1 MVINNNNSQI
11 NAFNKG
17 MNSDTAFDQIENSQ
31 YVFGKN
37 VRITR
42 NQNIGKSN
50 EPISSH
56 EGIVAPVSFGEQVP
70 FNHAFQGDIIYTG
83 SIDNTAVVITKVS
96 DGDYQSMYI
105 YRFYIK
111 EYRVNNTQTVV
122 DRVTNF
128 TVLYRCSNVWKTGED
143 PDQISAV
150 IYKEL
155 DNVVKLYV
163 ATGKH
168 PIACFRIDK
177 DSDSLHNT
185 DVQIDDY
192 INNRIIPA
200 ERVRIEGVIQ
210 GRLLTS
216 QVQYTYRLYNK
227 YGNTTQLAPL
237 TNKIQVIDPSRSK
250 EIGNAE
256 NTETSVGFTLS
267 IKLDDTKFERIQV
280 YRLSY
285 IKPNANADVHLI
297 YDGKVKKDSSSN
309 KFVLNDVGI
318 EPLQELTMEEF
329 SAMSGLILIPQ
340 CIEQNQEY
348 LFCANVKDDTVLQ
361 GIGPST
367 TGSTNLQTVTTD
379 VVLSSS
385 VGGQIPTIPTETFKQ
400 LYTTIGNIQ
409 VTDYFNQHG
418 VNPNNIVSSYND
430 MFTSSM
436 LRSLRRGEQ
445 YKYAIVYYDKYG
457 RRTDVKE
464 IGIANVEEIQQSKPF
479 TIKNGKLIAHPI
491 GVKITIPQPVDKNG
505 QIAQDI
511 IGCQIVRRSSS
522 ELYQKTLLQVALAKP
537 IRQGLLDVKVDA
549 TDYDQIDEW
558 DDTRKSPY
566 YPTGLMSVQDIRIY
580 PNPYNN
586 IDLQNQEAGRW
597 IELEGLKI
605 VSDSNKLFQV
615 FSSEIDFRRN
625 DVLSKLSFSD
635 LKLETKQY
643 MSATCKKFMDNTVLE
658 AYLLNNDS
666 IPEYIKFNKLGA
678 NILIMRNGGWV
689 GQYEYLDDRFE
700 RIKKEEKSQIQWI
713 FTYYNAINSRQ
724 DWYNNYAIRS
734 VKDVKIADSASG
746 FSNHLTDD
754 TAEVKSAIK
763 KYRSYTTSIDEFVYN
778 NWVSFG
784 KYDFPTGSND
794 INDNFFVSDNLTT
807 TEFIARHNDY
817 NLFVEKATGE
827 DIQYGNYKWTS
838 NRQGYIGP
846 GPSCFLIDLESDAN
860 FSHNID
866 AVYTAICN
874 ITHNRQIH
882 DLQSEEFEQ
891 YYGFG
896 NFFNLYPTRD
906 GTYKTKVTIE
916 LEDTIKDY
924 YTNEVFVFDG
934 DIYITP
940 HEFTTMFKAYDFMSY
955 DTLQSTQVTNYIPLE
970 SKVNTYFD
978 YGKNLLNTGS
988 ANLLYEPGSIDGVT
1002 TQDRPLHQYNM
1013 IYSDND
1019 ASNDVFT
1026 LITTDENETNN
1037 FKQRAY
1043 YSELKTNGEFID
1055 NFMIFKPAAFIDV
1068 DSKYGEITNLM
1079 TDRNNLY
1086 YWQDTAFGKFSVN
1099 ERSLVND
1106 QNGNTIML
1114 GQAGILSRYD
1124 YLSTKFGMRPQDFCA
1139 TSAENGVFWIDITN
1153 KAVVGYTG
1161 QQVVNYGEQVNVQ
1174 NIINEYIRSD
1184 KNTYNRPKID
1194 YDVQNSE
1201 LLCKFL
1207 NDDNQLI
1214 FNLKYNLATSIYT
1227 RRYRDIIYIKN
1238 AMFGIAYNI
1247 PRTLL
1252 KYNYIQS
1259 ETNYLSP
1266 LELQFVVNPMASVV
1280 KVYDSQQ
1287 LVPIKRNKY
1296 NHRETGYNV
1305 YDYINDKVDVYTDVA
1320 SHILDNTTMHFETD
1334 LTNSNESV
1342 KASTDREGNIIYNI
1356 PRFVERNNLFG
1367 NRIRGKW
1374 MKVDIVKDNPDE
1386 YFTISHVLTKF
1397 RQSYS

>member
-56 EGIVAPVSFGEQVP
+56 EGIVAPVSFGEKVK
-70 FNHAFQGDIIYTG
+70 FEHAFEGVIIYTG
-83 SIDNTAVVITKVS
+83 SIDSTAVVITKVN
-96 DGDYQSMYI
+96 DGYYQSMYI

-111 EYRVNNTQTVV
+111 EGSDTHTITDSVA
-122 DRVTNF
+122 DF
-128 TVLYRCSNVWKTGED
+128 TILYRCQNVWKTGED

-168 PIACFRIDK
+168 PIACFRIDG

-192 INNRIIPA
+192 INNRIIPT
-200 ERVRIEGVIQ
+200 ERVSIEGVIQ

-237 TNKIQVIDPSRSK
+237 TNKIQVIDSSRSK

-256 NTETSVGFTLS
+256 NTETSIGFTIS
-267 IKLDDTKFERIQV
+267 IDTSNYSQFERLQV
-280 YRLSY
+280 YRLQYVTPGS
-285 IKPNANADVHLI
+285 NADVHLI
-297 YDGKVKKDSSSN
+297 YDGKAKKDGSS

-329 SAMSGLILIPQ
+329 AAMSGMILIPE

-348 LFCANVKDDTVLQ
+348 MFCANIKDDTIIM
-361 GIGPST
+361 GAGPDNS
-367 TGSTNLQTVTTD
+367 GSIEQVVTD
-379 VVLSSS
+379 VVLSET
-385 VGGQIPTIPTETFKQ
+385 VDGQIPKLPASKFTDLNTQIQTLSGDPV
-400 LYTTIGNIQ
+400 GNIS
-409 VTDYFNQHG
+409 TYLYDL
-418 VNPNNIVSSYND
+418 NINSDNVISSYND
-430 MFTSSM
+430 IFTSSL
-436 LRSLRRGEQ
+436 LRSLRRGEE

-464 IGIANVEEIQQSKPF
+464 IATIEVVDIQESKPF
-479 TIKNGKLIAHPI
+479 TIEDGKLIAHPI
-491 GVKITIPQPVDKNG
+491 GIKIDIPQPVYENG
-505 QIAQDI
+505 ELVNDI
-511 IGCQIVRRSSS
+511 IGCQIVRRSSADI
-522 ELYQKTLLQVALAKP
+522 YQNTLLQVALARP
-537 IRQGLLDVKVDA
+537 INQALLDVEFTEEQLEESGYNGLK
-549 TDYDQIDEW
+549 
-558 DDTRKSPY
+558 KSPY
-566 YPTGLMSVQDIRIY
+566 YPSGLLTT
-580 PNPYNN
+580 NN
-586 IDLQNQEAGRW
+586 IIIKPSYYTKHITSSFRDYLYASTN
-597 IELEGLKI
+597 
-605 VSDSNKLFQV
+605 DSKRLFQI
-615 FSSEIDFRRN
+615 FSSEIDFRRD
-625 DVLSKLSFSD
+625 DVLSRLSSSE
-635 LKLETKQY
+635 LQIEEQLYVSSKY
-643 MSATCKKFMDNTVLE
+643 KK
-658 AYLLNNDS
+658 YLNNIQYTDILFQS
-666 IPEYIKFNKLGA
+666 TIHTLYPDQLLEHQPILWDNSYIIINRDNVEKITRDKKPQEQWVFNFFNTTELSDFGRH
-678 NILIMRNGGWV
+678 NIK
-689 GQYEYLDDRFE
+689 Q
-700 RIKKEEKSQIQWI
+700 IKDI
-713 FTYYNAINSRQ
+713 
-724 DWYNNYAIRS
+724 
-734 VKDVKIADSASG
+734 KIADAYSG
-746 FSNHLTDD
+746 FSNYVTEDSK
-754 TAEVKSAIK
+754 VKSAIK
-763 KYRSYTTSIDEFVYN
+763 KYRNYTTSIDSFTYN

-784 KYDFPTGSND
+784 KYDLRAGGDSEANMRD
-794 INDNFFVSDNLTT
+794 DVEEAEFVDRDGYNYWLTHGYQDFG
-807 TEFIARHNDY
+807 EGYDLQYNARN
-817 NLFVEKATGE
+817 
-827 DIQYGNYKWTS
+827 
-838 NRQGYIGP
+838 GYIGP
-846 GPSCFLIDLESDAN
+846 GSSCFIIALEDSVSRFMQNSED
-860 FSHNID
+860 F
-866 AVYTAICN
+866 YTSICN
-874 ITHNRQIH
+874 ITHNKQQQ

-896 NFFNLYPTRD
+896 NYFKLRKYHDAQLNKDRYCFDD
-906 GTYKTKVTIE
+906 GTSHIRPYVI
-916 LEDTIKDY
+916 
-924 YTNEVFVFDG
+924 VFDG

-940 HEFTTMFKAYDFMSY
+940 HEFTTLFKAYDFNSY
-955 DTLQSTQVTNYIPLE
+955 DSLQSTQITNYIPLE

-978 YGKNLLNTGS
+978 YGMNLLNTGS
-988 ANLLYEPGSIDGVT
+988 ENLLYEPGSIDGVT

-1026 LITTDENETNN
+1026 LITTDSSETNN

-1043 YSELKTNGEFID
+1043 YSDLKTNGEFID
-1055 NFMIFKPAAFIDV
+1055 NFLIFKPASFIDV

-1174 NIINEYIRSD
+1174 NIINEYICSD

-1238 AMFGIAYNI
+1238 AMFGIAYNV

-1252 KYNYIQS
+1252 KYNYIQN

-1305 YDYINDKVDVYTDVA
+1305 YDYINDKVDSYTNVA

-1334 LTNSNESV
+1334 LTGSNESV